1 MLVVILPSVA
11 RSLDFLRAVKP
22 GETGGKGGKGGSFR
36 SQQTFLCMY
45 IHVDRVPRRLKCST
59 AVLNYIE

>member
-22 GETGGKGGKGGSFR
+22 GETGGKGGSFR

>member
-11 RSLDFLRAVKP
+11 RSLDFLRTVKP
-22 GETGGKGGKGGSFR
+22 GETGGKGGSFR